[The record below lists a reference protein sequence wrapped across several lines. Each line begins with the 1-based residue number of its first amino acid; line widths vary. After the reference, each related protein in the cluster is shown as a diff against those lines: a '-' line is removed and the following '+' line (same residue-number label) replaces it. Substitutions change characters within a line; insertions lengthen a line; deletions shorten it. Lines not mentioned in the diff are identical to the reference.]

1 MNNKIEEISDEIK
14 ELIKK
19 RDIALKE
26 KSDVFFAMRKLEEEY
41 VQKTII
47 FNKIEDQLSQAVC
60 GEE

>member
-1 MNNKIEEISDEIK
+1 MNDKINGEIK

-47 FNKIEDQLSQAVC
+47 FNKIEDQLSQAIC

>member
-1 MNNKIEEISDEIK
+1 MSDKIKELSDEIK

>member
-1 MNNKIEEISDEIK
+1 MNDKISDEIK

-41 VQKTII
+41 VDKTII
-47 FNKIEDQLSQAVC
+47 FNKIEDQLSQAIC